1 VVDKELFYKILS
13 LANRHVAE
21 VAAMIKQQEQ
31 LITELRDRGH
41 DTKLAE
47 SLLEK
52 LRKTARTMA
61 EYQESIAE
69 QIHFLESDQG

>member
-1 VVDKELFYKILS
+1 VVDKEPFYRILS
-13 LANRHVAE
+13 LANQHVAE
-21 VAAMIKQQEQ
+21 MAAMIKQQEQ
-31 LITELRDRGH
+31 LITELRNKGH

-47 SLLEK
+47 PLLEK

-69 QIHFLESDQG
+69 QVHLLESD